1 MEMSDF
7 LQIVKRQWIVIAII
21 TLLAVV
27 AALVFSFVQKPVYEA
42 RATCVVSPTT
52 SGASEYAA
60 VQVISTLLHTI
71 NEIAVSSP
79 VLEGAAQRL
88 GAAVDLNQ
96 LKQDVASQVIT
107 DTQIIAIS
115 VRDEKPVKAM
125 NKANA
130 VAVSLVDYVNKMTGE
145 KSSYKIEQLEPA
157 TAPKSP
163 VSPRPVKNGIIA
175 FILGLILGTI
185 TAIVIDS
192 KPRWTNTHNSL

>member
-1 MEMSDF
+1 MGMSDF
-7 LQIVKRQWIVIAII
+7 LEIVRRKWVVIAII
-21 TLLAVV
+21 TLLVV
-27 AALVFSFVQKPVYEA
+27 AAALVFSFVQKPVYEA

-52 SGASEYAA
+52 SGESEYAA

-175 FILGLILGTI
+175 FILGLILGTTVATLI
-185 TAIVIDS
+185 NYRS
-192 KPRWTNTHNSL
+192 G

>member
-7 LQIVKRQWIVIAII
+7 LEIVKRQWIVIAII
-21 TLLAVV
+21 TLLAVG
-27 AALVFSFVQKPVYEA
+27 AALVFSFVQKPLYEA
-42 RATCVVSPTT
+42 RATCLVSATT
-52 SGASEYAA
+52 SGESEYAA

-96 LKQDVASQVIT
+96 LKQDVASQVIVN
-107 DTQIIAIS
+107 TQIIAIS
-115 VRDEKPVKAM
+115 ARAETPVKAM

-130 VAVSLVDYVNKMTGE
+130 VAASLVDFVNKMTGE
-145 KSSYKIEQLEPA
+145 KNSYKIEQLDPA
-157 TAPKSP
+157 IAPTSP
-163 VSPRPVKNGIIA
+163 VSPKPVKNCIIA
-175 FILGLILGTI
+175 LFLGLLLGTI

-192 KPRWTNTHNSL
+192 R